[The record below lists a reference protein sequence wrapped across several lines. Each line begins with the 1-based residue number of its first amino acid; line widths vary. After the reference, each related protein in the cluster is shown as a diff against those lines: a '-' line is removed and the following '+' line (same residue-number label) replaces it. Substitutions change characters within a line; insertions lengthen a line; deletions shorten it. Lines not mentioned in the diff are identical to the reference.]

1 MQQRANEIKYF
12 FYSQAF
18 ADGFRT
24 SFAILFPA
32 LCGLYFNSFQD
43 GLTISLGCLCV
54 SLTDAPGPLVHRK
67 NGMFFSTAFS
77 FLMAV
82 ITGFA
87 RLNVYTLG
95 LEIIAASFF
104 FSMFNVYG
112 NRAASV
118 GNSGILVMI
127 LTMDISLTP
136 LQVLPH
142 SLLILAGGIFYSL
155 LSLSLHA
162 IRPYRI
168 SQRVL
173 GDCIREIAT
182 YLSIKADFYD
192 TATDLEI
199 NYKRVVAQQI

>member
-32 LCGLYFNSFQD
+32 LCGQYFNFFSE

-54 SLTDAPGPLVHRK
+54 SLTDAPGPVVHKK
-67 NGMFFSTAFS
+67 NGMLFSTAFS
-77 FLMAV
+77 FLIAI

-95 LEIIAASFF
+95 LEIIVASFF

-118 GNSGILVMI
+118 GSSGILMMI
-127 LTMDISLTP
+127 LTMDVSLTP
-136 LQVLPH
+136 AQILPH
-142 SLLILAGGIFYSL
+142 SLLILVGGVFYTL

-173 GDCIREIAT
+173 GDCIR
-182 YLSIKADFYD
+182 
-192 TATDLEI
+192 
-199 NYKRVVAQQI
+199 